1 MKWRG
6 KRESSNVDDRKGR
19 SSSARGFGGFSPNLL
34 GPIIKLLF
42 SKVGLIIVGL
52 FLAFSFI
59 TGNNPWTLISNLLSV
74 RVTQSP
80 LSGNYEGTAE
90 ENELTV

>member
-6 KRESSNVDDRKGR
+6 KRESSNVDDRRGR
-19 SSSARGFGGFSPNLL
+19 SSSARGLGGFSPNLL

-52 FLAFSFI
+52 FLVFSFI
-59 TGNNPWTLISNLLSV
+59 TGNNPLTLISNLLSGG
-74 RVTQSP
+74 VTQ
-80 LSGNYEGTAE
+80 TAP
-90 ENELTV
+90 